1 MDLFNFSD
9 PTGESELGF
18 DWMHTIG
25 LLERLKFLN
34 NSANPEDVSQNFF
47 NTDLRFIWDP
57 NDFPSRWELDTAERA
72 VDFLVLLAHNGDVL
86 NEHRALA
93 VEFYEQTVVDP
104 GDPLADFR
112 KFMATVAYV
121 LSLPQYQKE

>member
-1 MDLFNFSD
+1 MIFRRAGSS
-9 PTGESELGF
+9 T
-18 DWMHTIG
+18 
-25 LLERLKFLN
+25 LL
-34 NSANPEDVSQNFF
+34 S
-47 NTDLRFIWDP
+47 
-57 NDFPSRWELDTAERA
+57 A